1 MPLMRPGLIAATSAG
16 IADRLP
22 VPDTGRVARR
32 PIILFSGLGIAAYAL
47 AMLATMPASVVL
59 KNRPWRT
66 GVAGTVWNGEAGVA
80 GGSKFEWQMAPLRS
94 LTSLG
99 FAADWKATGPDT
111 DLGGRMLVH
120 LGGRTILD
128 KVSGTA
134 DGRLLQA
141 LQPNLPFTCD
151 LTLQVDMDRIAVGG
165 GSQMLAGK
173 AASDPGSCRAKAGSS
188 AASPLP
194 PLLLTA
200 EPIGGRTTIRIV
212 PATQRRQVLVQA
224 ELSEA
229 GTLDLSV
236 TAEGAAMM
244 PFLGLPPGVRIQGA
258 L

>member
-16 IADRLP
+16 IAGRLP
-22 VPDTGRVARR
+22 VPDTGRLARR
-32 PIILFSGLGIAAYAL
+32 PIIVFAGLGIAAYAL

-66 GVAGTVWNGEAGVA
+66 GVAGTVWNGEVGVA
-80 GGSKFEWQMAPLRS
+80 GGSKFEWRMAPLRS
-94 LTSLG
+94 LTSFG
-99 FAADWKATGPDT
+99 FAADWKASGPDT
-111 DLGGRMLVH
+111 DLGGRMLLH
-120 LGGRTILD
+120 PGGRTVLD

-141 LQPNLPFTCD
+141 LKSDLPFTCD
-151 LTLQVDMDRIAVGG
+151 LTMQIDMDRIALGG
-165 GSQMLAGK
+165 GSQMVAGK
-173 AASDPGSCRAKAGSS
+173 AVSDPGSCRAKRSS
-188 AASPLP
+188 AAASPLP

-212 PATQRRQVLVQA
+212 RAAQRRQILLQA
-224 ELSEA
+224 ELSDA

-236 TAEGAAMM
+236 TPEGAAMM